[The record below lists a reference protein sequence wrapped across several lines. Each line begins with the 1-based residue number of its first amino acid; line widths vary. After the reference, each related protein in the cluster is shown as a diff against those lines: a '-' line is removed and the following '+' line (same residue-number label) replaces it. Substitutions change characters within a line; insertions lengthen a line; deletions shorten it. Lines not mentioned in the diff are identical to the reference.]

1 MEATERMDVG
11 QANHV
16 SCPQCGY
23 ENRSEARF
31 CNHCGA
37 SLVPERV
44 MLSPGQTMRQGQY
57 RIIRPLDK
65 GGMGAL
71 YLAADT
77 QAFDRLCVIKEMLDY
92 FDVRDP
98 QEVIKAH
105 QRFEDEARSLARLK
119 HPSIPDIYAYF
130 SEDNRNYIV
139 MQYVEGQNLAARLA
153 QGDPQ
158 QNRQPG
164 DPLPVEEVV
173 DYGIQLCRVLEYLAR
188 QQPPVVHHDI
198 KPANIIVDQE
208 GVAHLVDFGTA
219 KARLTLQPGGQ
230 VGLQKSSVYGTIGY
244 APPEQHQ
251 GQSEPRSDVYALGA
265 TMYHLLTGDDPRG
278 HPFQFPKLSTLTG
291 DVQEIMK
298 GALQSDVN
306 QRPTAQAFREQL
318 QALIQPRLAAPRR
331 VKGWQKALAIG
342 AATLLGILAL
352 VVCAGG
358 GVLAISGEMDSV
370 QTVIAAQNATFIAQ
384 AMTPVSE
391 GLRVGQTIA
400 VRSLFTP
407 TPVPTVAPSTA
418 TFTPAPSATATLLP
432 FTVTPVSL
440 TAQPAP
446 SSTRGASPTRR
457 LPTPTLTPT
466 PGTPTATPLVGL
478 PGGYAYQQTGSV
490 RGTEGDCKGTA
501 WVWGYVYGLN
511 GQPKPGVWA
520 QAIFEGGAW
529 GPVPNT
535 GQSGPDG
542 IYRIQLLTGQKG
554 TYRVTII
561 RNPQEPTP
569 LSRPSDPVN
578 VTDYCQASRFQVD
591 WQEYPVPAT
600 ATPWPTPTPC
610 YPFMQEGLV
619 LPGRPHCGAQV
630 AVVGVIQQAEGWLD
644 RILVEVRCPN
654 GQILRPPDA
663 IRPDGTYRVELLTG
677 VTGNYLVC
685 LVEKSHP
692 HPRVSDFVLFPSKD
706 PCQYT
711 EFVVNWTRRGCP

>member
-1 MEATERMDVG
+1 MEATERIDAG
-11 QANHV
+11 QATDAT
-16 SCPQCGY
+16 CPQCGY
-23 ENRSEARF
+23 ENRGEARF

-37 SLVPERV
+37 SLTSGRV
-44 MLSPGQTMRQGQY
+44 MPSPGQTMRQGQY
-57 RIIRPLDK
+57 RIVRPLDK

-98 QEVIKAH
+98 EQVTKAH
-105 QRFEDEARSLARLK
+105 QRFEDEARALARLK

-139 MQYVEGQNLAARLA
+139 MQYVEGQNLAARLT
-153 QGDPQ
+153 QGDLQ
-158 QNRQPG
+158 QERQPG
-164 DPLPVEEVV
+164 DPLPVEEVA

-244 APPEQHQ
+244 APPEQYQ
-251 GQSEPRSDVYALGA
+251 GQSEPRSDVYALAA

-278 HPFQFPKLSTLTG
+278 HPFQFPKLNTLPD
-291 DVQEIMK
+291 DVHKALKE
-298 GALQSDVN
+298 ALQPDVT
-306 QRPTAQAFREQL
+306 QRPPARAFREQL
-318 QALIQPRLAAPRR
+318 QAFVQPLVAPRQI
-331 VKGWQKALAIG
+331 KGWQKALAIG
-342 AATLLGILAL
+342 AATLVGILAL
-352 VVCAGG
+352 VICAAGG
-358 GVLAISGEMDSV
+358 ILAVSGEMDAV
-370 QTVIAAQNATFIAQ
+370 QTALAAQNATFIAQ

-391 GLRVGQTIA
+391 GIRMGQTMV
-400 VRSLFTP
+400 VRSVLTP
-407 TPVPTVAPSTA
+407 TPVPAATLPTA
-418 TFTPAPSATATLLP
+418 TPPPTPSATWTPLP
-432 FTVTPVSL
+432 FTVTPI
-440 TAQPAP
+440 TPPTP
-446 SSTRGASPTRR
+446 SSTREPSPTRR
-457 LPTPTLTPT
+457 LPTPTVTPT

-478 PGGYAYQQTGSV
+478 PGGYAYQQTETV

-511 GQPKPGVWA
+511 GRPKPGVWI
-520 QAIFEGGAW
+520 QATFEGGPW
-529 GPVPNT
+529 GAAENI

-542 IYRIQLLTGQKG
+542 IYRIQLLTGVKG
-554 TYRVTII
+554 TYRVTIV
-561 RNPQEPTP
+561 RGWQDHTP
-569 LSRPSDPVN
+569 LSQPSSPIQ

-610 YPFMQEGLV
+610 YPFMQDGMV
-619 LPGRPHCGAQV
+619 LPGKPHCGARV
-630 AVVGVIQQAEGWLD
+630 VVVGVIQQTEGWLD

-663 IRPDGTYRVELLTG
+663 IQPDGAYRVELLTG
-677 VTGNYLVC
+677 VTGNYLVY
-685 LVEKSHP
+685 LAERAYP
-692 HPRVSDFVLFPSKD
+692 HNRVSDYVQFPSKD

-711 EFVVNWTRRGCP
+711 EFVVNWTRRSCP